1 MFQQRNVLASWLAT
15 GCGVALYLALT
26 ARTRSLTLI
35 CLLSLYPLSTALVLT
50 QSRVGL
56 LGLFC
61 VIVLAALAD
70 RPRWRGRP
78 LSGLLRLIFVASL
91 LCQTMPCQGRQRL
104 TLRIHHRMTSVY
116 VF

>member
-61 VIVLAALAD
+61 ASGV
-70 RPRWRGRP
+70 WP
-78 LSGLLRLIFVASL
+78 LSRTDPAGADVPLAVCCA
-91 LCQTMPCQGRQRL
+91 
-104 TLRIHHRMTSVY
+104 
-116 VF
+116 